1 MKSNLVI
8 SISEAGTPA
17 ARIFTFKIITGGEV
31 LSEQSLSPV
40 ESQEVREISRQYSSL
55 FEKGC
60 RADTARDY
68 FDILGRGLFHL
79 FFEKS
84 WAKIEPRMAEVSGLV
99 VASLVPDVLQLPWEL
114 LRLKGETTIC
124 FSPDFTLR
132 RLPKAADDLP
142 AISGALQAGPLRVLF
157 MACEPLDYEQEERS
171 MLRAMAGL
179 NIDFEICDMGSF
191 DDLLRHAE
199 HFRPH
204 LIHLFCQGKIKD
216 GRAHF
221 AFQTDVG
228 RIDLR
233 SSEEIGSRLAG
244 AGVQCLIVGGCQLES
259 PSTLDMLCQGLA
271 GQIPLAVAWNA
282 SADSIRTFYS
292 SLASETLDEA
302 LGQARAEA
310 YRSCTKESKICAL
323 PVLYSTSDQARLFDP
338 GIQAVVSA
346 REWEE
351 QNPLPGMTEGFV
363 EDFVDRRR
371 DLQRLTSALR
381 EGTARAVIVT
391 GPDGAGKTALATR
404 LAQRIASEGYS
415 VMPLYSSEANPL
427 SAARLL
433 EAAIS
438 ALGGSGRAEEASL
451 LRGSAVSPGERLKS
465 MMDMLERERV
475 LMLLDGLD
483 LDEKTGKIDDEDL
496 ALFYLNMLRQ
506 MDRCRAIITSRVLPA
521 DAMTLPRKAW
531 EWPLLGLSEAAFI
544 KYLLKDD
551 RTAGAYR
558 RGDISYERL
567 QELHSSL
574 ALGQSACL
582 PQMRRGLMIAV
593 EEKEEGTQISLCD
606 EFLARLI
613 EPLRPEARMALC
625 NAAVFGTAV
634 SPSGLAAAAGITE
647 ESALT
652 FVREWQDLSLAYP
665 VENLWAV
672 PPQAK
677 PFLLSLLTD
686 EQRGKAHG
694 AAGDFLMNVAE
705 TGHASELGLSRLDC
719 LMEARGQYMAVGD
732 LESARASTARISGYL
747 ERRGYYSEMIRL
759 SEQLLQQEKHTG
771 PMNWIARAYMDQGR
785 YAEAGEWYSQA
796 LEAGPEAV
804 ACHGLGTVYFRQGKY
819 DLARESFQKA
829 ADICRAGGDL
839 AGEAAALH
847 SLASIDMEQK
857 RETEALEKL
866 RRVLEIQ
873 EQIGDLQGEAATLN
887 DMATLDLRKGSYD
900 SARQRL
906 IKSLDILQSAKDKP
920 GEASALFN
928 LASLDMEKGDFD
940 KAREEFQKALVLKRE
955 LGDRKDEAAIL
966 HNLGSIE
973 AQVGDKD
980 KARQIF
986 QDALKIFQE
995 LGDKPGEAGAFFQ
1008 LGAIAVQQNR
1018 IQEGLRLMALSA
1030 VVLRS
1035 ISSEDVKSV
1044 EPVVERLASQLRYS
1058 QDQFL
1063 EMVREVVGGY
1073 RKDKGWGL
1081 VEAAAGK

>member
-1 MKSNLVI
+1 MKPNLVI

-17 ARIFTFKIITGGEV
+17 ARIFSFKIISGGEV

-84 WAKIEPRMAEVSGLV
+84 WAKVEPRIAEASGLV
-99 VASLVPDVLQLPWEL
+99 IASGVPDVLQLPWEL
-114 LRLKGETTIC
+114 LRFKGEAPIG

-142 AISGALQAGPLRVLF
+142 VFSGTLPPGPLRVLF

-171 MLRAMAGL
+171 ILRAMAGL
-179 NIDFEICDMGSF
+179 DVVFEICDTGSF
-191 DDLLRHAE
+191 DELLHRAE
-199 HFRPH
+199 PFHPH
-204 LIHLFCQGKIKD
+204 LIHLLGQGKTKD
-216 GRAHF
+216 GKAHF
-221 AFQTDVG
+221 AFQTEIG

-233 SSEEIGSRLAG
+233 SSEEMGSLLAG
-244 AGVQCLIVGGCQLES
+244 PGVQCLIIGGCQLES
-259 PSTLDMLCQGLA
+259 PSSLDMLCQGLA
-271 GQIPLAVAWNA
+271 GHISLAVAWNA
-282 SADSIRTFYS
+282 SADSIRAFYS
-292 SLASETLDEA
+292 SLASGAIDES
-302 LGQARAEA
+302 LGRARAEA
-310 YRSCTKESKICAL
+310 YRSCSEESRICAL
-323 PVLYSTSDQARLFDP
+323 PVLYSSNDQSLLFDQNI
-338 GIQAVVSA
+338 GAVVSA
-346 REWEE
+346 REWVE
-351 QNPLPGMTEGFV
+351 QNPLPGMTDGYV
-363 EDFVDRRR
+363 VDFVDRRR

-381 EGTARAVIVT
+381 EGTARAVIIT
-391 GPDGAGKTALATR
+391 GSDGAGKTALATR
-404 LAQRIASEGYS
+404 LGQRIASEGYS
-415 VMPLYSSEANPL
+415 LMPLYSSKHNPL

-438 ALGGSGRAEEASL
+438 ALGGSGMAEEASW
-451 LRGSAVSPGERLKS
+451 LRDPAVSPGERLKS
-465 MMDMLERERV
+465 MMDMLERGRV
-475 LMLLDGLD
+475 LIFLDGLD
-483 LDEKTGKIDDEDL
+483 LDEKTGKIKDADL
-496 ALFYLNMLRQ
+496 AEFYLYMLRQ
-506 MDRCRAIITSRVLPA
+506 MDRSRAVITSRVLPA
-521 DAMTLPRKAW
+521 DAMTLSRKAW

-551 RTAGAYR
+551 RTAAAYR

-567 QELHSSL
+567 QELHSTL
-574 ALGQSACL
+574 ALAPSACL
-582 PQMRRGLMIAV
+582 SQIRHALMMAE
-593 EEKEEGTQISLCD
+593 EEKETRISLCD

-613 EPLRPEARMALC
+613 EPLRPEAQMALSR
-625 NAAVFGTAV
+625 AAVFGTAV
-634 SPSGLAAAAGITE
+634 SPTGLAAVAGIAE
-647 ESALT
+647 ESALA
-652 FVREWQDLSLAYP
+652 FAREWQDLSLAYP
-665 VENLWAV
+665 VGNLWAV
-672 PPQAK
+672 PSQAR

-686 EQRGKAHG
+686 EQHRKANST
-694 AAGDFLMNVAE
+694 AGDFLMDMAE
-705 TGHASELGLSRLDC
+705 AGRASELGLSRLDC
-719 LMEARGQYMAVGD
+719 LMEARGQYIAAGD
-732 LESARASTARISGYL
+732 LESARATTARISGYL
-747 ERRGYYSEMIRL
+747 ERRGYYSLLIRL
-759 SEQLLQQEKHTG
+759 NEQLLRAERHTG

-796 LEAGPEAV
+796 LETGPEAI

-857 RETEALEKL
+857 RETEAMEKL

-873 EQIGDLQGEAATLN
+873 EQIGDLRGEAATLH

-906 IKSLDILQSAKDKP
+906 IKSLEILQSVRDKP

-940 KAREEFQKALVLKRE
+940 SAREEFQKALVLKRE
-955 LGDRKDEAAIL
+955 LSDRKDEAAIL
-966 HNLGSIE
+966 HNMGSIE

-980 KARQIF
+980 KALQSF
-986 QDALKIFQE
+986 QSALKIFQE

-1018 IQEGLRLMALSA
+1018 IPEGLRLMALSA

-1035 ISSEDVKSV
+1035 ISSEEVKSV

-1063 EMVREVVGGY
+1063 EMVRDIVGAY

-1081 VEAAAGK
+1081 VEAAEK